1 MKKVIKLNEND
12 LHNIIKESV
21 KKILKE
27 KYISPDYDYDLGE
40 PYNPEEYVVKTKWN
54 IDKAD
59 FLADEKAT
67 NTIPFQLGS
76 ITVSL
81 TNDVNDAKKSFSH
94 KGLNSFL
101 RKSGLSAYFEII
113 PMSQV

>member
-1 MKKVIKLNEND
+1 MRKVIRLNEND

-67 NTIPFQLGS
+67 NTIPFQMGEET
-76 ITVSL
+76 IPL
-81 TNDVNDAKKSFSH
+81 TNDINDAKKSCSF
-94 KGLNSFL
+94 KWLQSFL